1 MLIPEMLT
9 YMRINGF
16 SYQAQ
21 ALVMGAYVLGLYAFG
36 PFVSYLVE
44 RYRRKRVCQYAILLL
59 IGDILMM
66 LYLRTSP
73 MAARFELVVALRFI
87 LGAVYGLAQM
97 VLLST
102 LVVDSVQ
109 SYFRTEANYHINWF
123 GRLAVAL
130 GPLISLVVVSHVSLE
145 RAFLLSVLLSVLA
158 LLLISVIRFPF
169 KTPPDNIERCS
180 LDRFLLPGGV
190 MLFVCLALIM
200 VVVGMLYTLRL
211 PAAFFAWML
220 LGLFVAVLVE
230 RIAFV
235 NAELKS
241 QAVTALL
248 AMIIALFL
256 LIERSGYHEVISIS
270 ATLLGLGVGVIGT
283 RFLLFFIKLS
293 THCQRGTSQS
303 SYFLSWETGIGLGVV
318 GGLAVCHGEMYL
330 TLWIALAIS
339 IMACMLYVFY
349 LHRWF
354 MKHKNR

>member
-1 MLIPEMLT
+1 
-9 YMRINGF
+9 MRINGF

-66 LYLRTSP
+66 LYMRTSP
-73 MAARFELVVALRFI
+73 MAARLELVVALRFI

-169 KTPPDNIERCS
+169 K
-180 LDRFLLPGGV
+180 DRKS
-190 MLFVCLALIM
+190 
-200 VVVGMLYTLRL
+200 VV
-211 PAAFFAWML
+211 
-220 LGLFVAVLVE
+220 
-230 RIAFV
+230 
-235 NAELKS
+235 
-241 QAVTALL
+241 
-248 AMIIALFL
+248 
-256 LIERSGYHEVISIS
+256 
-270 ATLLGLGVGVIGT
+270 
-283 RFLLFFIKLS
+283 
-293 THCQRGTSQS
+293 
-303 SYFLSWETGIGLGVV
+303 
-318 GGLAVCHGEMYL
+318 
-330 TLWIALAIS
+330 
-339 IMACMLYVFY
+339 
-349 LHRWF
+349 
-354 MKHKNR
+354 

>member
-1 MLIPEMLT
+1 
-9 YMRINGF
+9 
-16 SYQAQ
+16 
-21 ALVMGAYVLGLYAFG
+21 
-36 PFVSYLVE
+36 
-44 RYRRKRVCQYAILLL
+44 
-59 IGDILMM
+59 
-66 LYLRTSP
+66 
-73 MAARFELVVALRFI
+73 
-87 LGAVYGLAQM
+87 
-97 VLLST
+97 
-102 LVVDSVQ
+102 
-109 SYFRTEANYHINWF
+109 
-123 GRLAVAL
+123 
-130 GPLISLVVVSHVSLE
+130 
-145 RAFLLSVLLSVLA
+145 
-158 LLLISVIRFPF
+158 
-169 KTPPDNIERCS
+169 
-180 LDRFLLPGGV
+180 

-256 LIERSGYHEVISIS
+256 LIERSGCHEVISIS

-303 SYFLSWETGIGLGVV
+303 SYFLAWETGIGLGVV

>member
-1 MLIPEMLT
+1 
-9 YMRINGF
+9 MRINGF

-21 ALVMGAYVLGLYAFG
+21 ALVMGAYVLGLYTFG

-59 IGDILMM
+59 IGDILMI

-73 MAARFELVVALRFI
+73 MAARLELVVALRFI

-158 LLLISVIRFPF
+158 FLLISVIRFPF

-180 LDRFLLPGGV
+180 LDRFFLPGGV

-200 VVVGMLYTLRL
+200 VVIGMLYTLRL

-248 AMIIALFL
+248 AMIMALVL
-256 LIERSGYHEVISIS
+256 LIERSGCHEVISIS

-303 SYFLSWETGIGLGVV
+303 SYFLAWETGIGLGVV
-318 GGLAVCHGEMYL
+318 GGLAICHGEMYL

-339 IMACMLYVFY
+339 IMVCMLYVFY